1 TALLWGELFIIC
13 GRWRYAL
20 SGMDHPDAE
29 ENGPKAERLRIEL
42 NKHRLQ
48 LSGTCESLTAVIKR
62 ASHALTET
70 EEFLDELSP
79 ELEQGHSF
87 PNHDTAFDV
96 AKQHV
101 KSLLASKRDSE
112 LNIRVLAVSASY
124 SWRFVAEV
132 LPDLVT
138 GMMDSPA
145 GSTGGQDD
153 SGGAASGPVFPT
165 LCSASVLLVEPTHLR
180 GANAGC
186 NG

>member
-1 TALLWGELFIIC
+1 
-13 GRWRYAL
+13 
-20 SGMDHPDAE
+20 
-29 ENGPKAERLRIEL
+29 
-42 NKHRLQ
+42 
-48 LSGTCESLTAVIKR
+48 
-62 ASHALTET
+62 
-70 EEFLDELSP
+70 
-79 ELEQGHSF
+79 
-87 PNHDTAFDV
+87 

-101 KSLLASKRDSE
+101 KSLLAGKRDSE

-138 GMMDSPA
+138 GMMDAPA

-186 NG
+186 NGKGEEWWKISRNRERDLKQLIQRSWPPEL